1 MERSRVLQL
10 TAIRL
15 CNLAVLLL
23 MLQQLDDVFSGL
35 HIV

>member
-1 MERSRVLQL
+1 MERSKVLQL
-10 TAIRL
+10 MATRL

-23 MLQQLDDVFSGL
+23 MLQQLDDLFVDL